1 MQALRKFV
9 APELVMGQG
18 AINLAGRYA
27 VNFGAKRV
35 LVVTD
40 PGVQSVGWTARVVES
55 LTAHGVQSVVFSDV
69 SENPRSQQVMA
80 GAKLYRECGCDVLV
94 AVGGGSPMD
103 CAKGIGIVAA
113 EEEQRHVLD
122 FEGVDKIDIP
132 MPPLICIPTTS
143 GSAAD
148 VSQFAIILDE
158 KRHVKIAIISK
169 MLVPD
174 VSLLDP
180 ETLTTMSAELS
191 ACTGLDALT
200 HAIEAYVSNAHFEL
214 ADTMALEAIDRVAQ
228 YLLPS
233 IAQPQQV
240 ELRNGMMLASLTA
253 GLAFSNAILG
263 AVHAMAHSLGGV
275 ADAPH
280 GECNAILLGPVAA
293 MNFSGAPERYREVAK
308 RLHIVLPQ
316 DDKAAARALADGINA
331 LRRQAGL
338 TRGLRELGVDRTQL
352 RQLAENAMAD
362 PCMATN
368 PRRVSVEEVLQLY
381 EEIF

>member
-1 MQALRKFV
+1 MMQALRKFV

-27 VNFGAKRV
+27 INFGARRV

-40 PGVQSVGWTARVVES
+40 PGVQTCGWTARVVES
-55 LTAHGVQSVVFSDV
+55 LTAHGVQSVVFSAV

-80 GAKLYRECGCDVLV
+80 GARLYRECGCDVLV
-94 AVGGGSPMD
+94 AVGGGSPLD

-113 EEEQRHVLD
+113 EGGRHILA
-122 FEGVDKIDIP
+122 FEGVDKIDMP

-158 KRHVKIAIISK
+158 QRHVKIAIISK

-180 ETLTTMSAELS
+180 ETLTTMSPELS

-214 ADTMALEAIDRVAQ
+214 ADTLALEAIDRVAQ

-233 IAQPQQV
+233 VEEPLNV

-263 AVHAMAHSLGGV
+263 AVHAMAHSLGGL

-308 RLHIVLPQ
+308 RLHIALPV
-316 DDKAAARALADGINA
+316 DDQAAAKALAEGINA
-331 LRRQAGL
+331 LRRQMGL
-338 TRGLRELGVDRTQL
+338 VRGLRDLGVERSQL

-368 PRRVSVEEVLQLY
+368 PRRVSVEEVLRLY

>member
-27 VNFGAKRV
+27 MNFGARRV

-40 PGVQSVGWTARVVES
+40 PGVSACGWTDRVVRS
-55 LTAHGVQSVVFSDV
+55 LKDHGVPAVVFSGV
-69 SENPRSQQVMA
+69 SPNPRSEEVMA
-80 GAKLYRECGCDVLV
+80 GAKLYREENCDVLV

-103 CAKGIGIVAA
+103 CAKGIGIVVA
-113 EEEQRHVLD
+113 EGRHILE
-122 FEGVDKIDIP
+122 FEGVDQINLP
-132 MPPLICIPTTS
+132 MPPLVCIPTTS
-143 GSAAD
+143 GSSAD
-148 VSQFAIILDE
+148 VSQFAIIMDE

-180 ETLTTMSAELS
+180 QTLTTMSMELS

-200 HAIEAYVSNAHFEL
+200 HAIEAYVSNAHFAL
-214 ADTMALEAIDRVAQ
+214 SDMLALEAIERVAH

-233 IAQPQQV
+233 IAEPSNI
-240 ELRNGMMLASLTA
+240 ELRNEMMLASLTA
-253 GLAFSNAILG
+253 GMAFSNAILG
-263 AVHAMAHSLGGV
+263 AVHAMAHSLGGL

-293 MNFSGAPERYREVAK
+293 MNFSGAPERYREVGK
-308 RLHIVLPQ
+308 RLGLVLPAE
-316 DDKAAARALADGINA
+316 DKAAAEALATGIGE
-331 LRRQAGL
+331 LRQRAGL
-338 TRGLRELGVDRTQL
+338 VRGLRELGVSKDQL
-352 RQLAENAMAD
+352 RQLAENALAD
-362 PCMATN
+362 PCMETN
-368 PRRVSVEEVLQLY
+368 PRQLSVEEVVSLY
-381 EEIF
+381 EKVY